1 MYYIHLPVDL
11 DRLLQ
16 GLIWESGIGKPAF
29 FKGKVGFGDDFL
41 GNIRQFA
48 ITGKST
54 LTLFCKK
61 SRFLGYGRFF
71 LGKNNVKVDFYVI
84 ANCLLLRRMF
94 VTKKLKEGSKTLGF
108 RPTSNFHSSAIA
120 RAFDE
125 FKIRWIPPVQ
135 LVYPEPAGFYFLG
148 CSLTKKKQRIRLHRC

>member
-1 MYYIHLPVDL
+1 MDVIFSVCDY
-11 DRLLQ
+11 
-16 GLIWESGIGKPAF
+16 
-29 FKGKVGFGDDFL
+29 
-41 GNIRQFA
+41 
-48 ITGKST
+48 
-54 LTLFCKK
+54 
-61 SRFLGYGRFF
+61 
-71 LGKNNVKVDFYVI
+71 VKVDFYVI

-108 RPTSNFHSSAIA
+108 RPTSNFHFSAIA

-148 CSLTKKKQRIRLHRC
+148 CSLTKKKTADPLASMLAD